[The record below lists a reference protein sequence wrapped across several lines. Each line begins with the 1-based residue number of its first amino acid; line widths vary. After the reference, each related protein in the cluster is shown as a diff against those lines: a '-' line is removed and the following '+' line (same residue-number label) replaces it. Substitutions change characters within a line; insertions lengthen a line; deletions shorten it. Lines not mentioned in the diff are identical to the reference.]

1 MNIRI
6 DSRRLNSLLI
16 AFQRHLARTRGTH
29 PLVQRNYTRHVR
41 QYLDVTFRRH
51 RLDVKACDAAS
62 LTAFVGQLAGRY
74 RPSTVQIAVNGL
86 RAFFRYLRF
95 AGLRGDR
102 LEDAVPSVPR
112 PRFATLPRHLDERT
126 LRRLL
131 ASLRRS
137 TPCERRDRAMILCLA
152 RLGLRAG
159 EVARIRLD
167 DVDWRSGILT
177 IRTRKTG
184 RGARLPLP
192 ADVACALVAYL
203 RRGRPPTA
211 ARSMFVLH
219 HLRVGAPAEAGTVCD
234 AVREALD
241 RAGIRAPIHGPYV
254 LRHTFATHLLRRGAS
269 LKEIADMLGHRSIA
283 TTQIYAKLDLD
294 ALRTVSSPWPEVV
307 S

>member
-1 MNIRI
+1 MKVQVDPRGL
-6 DSRRLNSLLI
+6 DSLLV

-29 PLVQRNYTRHVR
+29 PRVQQNYSRYVR
-41 QYLDVTFRRH
+41 QYLDAAFLGR
-51 RLDVKACDAAS
+51 RLDVRACNAVNV
-62 LTAFVGQLAGRY
+62 TEFVSELAGRY

-86 RAFFRYLRF
+86 RAFFRYLRA

-112 PRFATLPRHLDERT
+112 PRLATLPLHLDEPT

-159 EVARIRLD
+159 EVARIGLG
-167 DVDWRSGILT
+167 DVDWRAGILT

-192 ADVACALVAYL
+192 NDVARALVAYL
-203 RRGRPPTA
+203 RRGRPSTS
-211 ARSMFVLH
+211 ARSVFVLH
-219 HLRVGAPAEAGTVCD
+219 HLRVGAPMEARTVGD

-241 RAGIRAPIHGPYV
+241 RAGIHAPIHGPYV
-254 LRHTFATHLLRRGAS
+254 LRHTFATHLIRRGAS
-269 LKEIADMLGHRSIA
+269 LKEIADILGHRSIA

-294 ALRTVSSPWPEVV
+294 ALRTVASPWPEVA

>member
-1 MNIRI
+1 MNVRV
-6 DSRRLNSLLI
+6 DSRRLDSLLV

-41 QYLDVTFRRH
+41 QYLDATFRRR
-51 RLDVKACDAAS
+51 RLDVKTCDAAS
-62 LTAFVGQLAGRY
+62 LTEFVSRLAGRY

-86 RAFFRYLRF
+86 RAFFRYLRA
-95 AGLRGDR
+95 AGHRGDR

-112 PRFATLPRHLDERT
+112 PRLATLPRHLDERT

-159 EVARIRLD
+159 EVARIGLD

-192 ADVACALVAYL
+192 NDVALALVAYL
-203 RRGRPPTA
+203 RRGRPSTS
-211 ARSMFVLH
+211 ARSIFVLH
-219 HLRVGAPAEAGTVCD
+219 HLRVGAPAEPRTVCD

-241 RAGIRAPIHGPYV
+241 RAGIHAPIHGPYV
-254 LRHTFATHLLRRGAS
+254 LRHTFATHLIRRGAS
-269 LKEIADMLGHRSIA
+269 LKEIADILGHRSIA
-283 TTQIYAKLDLD
+283 TAQIYAKLDLD
-294 ALRTVSSPWPEVV
+294 ALRTVASPWPEVA